1 MGRLKKGLNCIKRG
15 ILKRKVILFWIVVGV
30 VAFTLVVYLWWG
42 YGRPFDY
49 QLWISGTWAILSL
62 GIGAMI
68 FFQLEDY
75 KEVENHEDLIK
86 LVTDKI
92 KGSQEN
98 DIVVI
103 TPNLNL
109 GQTTMP
115 SKFEEYKGAVRNK
128 KAGKIYFYLI
138 CKDDKYNYDRFDINS
153 YQYLNQIPEG
163 SKIDHLDYVLKLF
176 KNMSISNSNKP
187 HIILIQYNQFIQALE
202 NSDTIEVRP
211 IKSPFQQGS
220 SDGTDKEIDKDIFM
234 IYDSNQ
240 LLAYKV
246 NNTGILGEIVKTE
259 HQQICKLLM
268 GFHTLRDNLGID
280 QENSIKKPKKAL
292 SQRARRR
299 KKGGK

>member
-1 MGRLKKGLNCIKRG
+1 MGRLIDIDRVIVWVLSGLKKGLNCIKRG
-15 ILKRKVILFWIVVGV
+15 ILKGKVILFWIVVGV

-42 YGRPFDY
+42 YGRPCDY
-49 QLWISGTWAILSL
+49 QLWISGTWALLSL

-115 SKFEEYKGAVRNK
+115 LKFNEYKGAVLKK

-138 CKDDKYNYDRFDINS
+138 CKDDFPYKYHKFD
-153 YQYLNQIPEG
+153 LNASDKNKSIYFDNGPCPCPLP
-163 SKIDHLDYVLKLF
+163 DHLSYVKSLFDSKSFTKKEITSLCEDYNNFVDVLRDKKDSVF
-176 KNMSISNSNKP
+176 VEPIKYPFNKSNS
-187 HIILIQYNQFIQALE
+187 E
-202 NSDTIEVRP
+202 EM
-211 IKSPFQQGS
+211 
-220 SDGTDKEIDKDIFM
+220 DKGIFM
-234 IYDSNQ
+234 IYDGTQ

-246 NNTGILGEIVKTE
+246 SENGLCVNVVETDHKEICNCLLEVHNQKT
-259 HQQICKLLM
+259 
-268 GFHTLRDNLGID
+268 F
-280 QENSIKKPKKAL
+280 
-292 SQRARRR
+292 
-299 KKGGK
+299 